1 MVMGSP
7 GEHPDRVEVLRNLM
21 ERLSAPDLTLA
32 EAKALRPWLADLL
45 DTGSPEVEAGKAP
58 PRPARICRSECRS
71 ATAVPGPAGA

>member
-1 MVMGSP
+1 MGSP

-45 DTGSPEVEAGKAP
+45 GTSFPDIEAIRAP
-58 PRPARICRSECRS
+58 VRSKRCAGSECCSTMAGR
-71 ATAVPGPAGA
+71 AGPTGT